1 MTALQSHAAPLVEEP
16 RVQDRAG
23 VRLVARLSFAAMA
36 AAWVIS
42 FGIPADPISMFLW
55 LWLASVAWRWGVP
68 ARRHLDFVADWWPAL
83 ATLLFY
89 TYTRGFADQLGIEPA
104 VTMPIVVDTWLGGG
118 TLPTQR
124 LQEALCGSTCADPTA
139 GVWYDTI
146 FTTTYVTHFVVG
158 FLLAI
163 VLWLRNR
170 TAWAHWMRRY
180 LALNI
185 AGLVIYVLYPMV
197 PPWMAS
203 ENGFLATPVE
213 RMTGRGGSVPGLQL
227 AQLIMGPIGNPVA
240 AMPSL
245 HAGTACLVAFY
256 AVAVLR
262 TRWRWL
268 ALAYPLVMT
277 TALVYF
283 GEHYVIDAI
292 AGAALAV
299 LVMVGCTW
307 WERRRRGSAAEKL
320 HQGPGAHRA
329 SPRAA
334 DVGEHLAVVGDDYDD
349 PSLRLG
355 LHELPDDVVGDHS
368 RRTEEHLHPA
378 R

>member
-1 MTALQSHAAPLVEEP
+1 MTALQSHAPLVEEP
-16 RVQDRAG
+16 RVQDGAG
-23 VRLVARLSFAAMA
+23 VRLVVRLSFAAMV

-42 FGIPADPISMFLW
+42 FGIPADPISMFVW
-55 LWLASVAWRWGVP
+55 LWLAAVAWRWGVP
-68 ARRHLDFVADWWPAL
+68 ARRHLDFAADWWPAL

-89 TYTRGFADQLGIEPA
+89 TYTRGFADQLGIEPE

-118 TLPTQR
+118 MLPTQR

-146 FTTTYVTHFVVG
+146 FTTTYVTHFVAG

-170 TAWAHWMRRY
+170 QAWAHWMRRY
-180 LALNI
+180 LALNV
-185 AGLVIYVLYPMV
+185 AGLVIYVFYPMV

-203 ENGFLATPVE
+203 ENGFLATPIE
-213 RMTGRGGSVPGLQL
+213 RMTGRGGSAPGLQL

-283 GEHYVIDAI
+283 GEHYVIDAV

-307 WERRRRGSAAEKL
+307 WEHRRRGLAAEKVDER
-320 HQGPGAHRA
+320 PGAHGA
-329 SPRAA
+329 GPRAA
-334 DVGEHLAVVGDDYDD
+334 DVGEHLAVVGDDHHDS
-349 PSLRLG
+349 SLRLG
-355 LHELPDDVVGDHS
+355 LHELPDDVVGDHAG
-368 RRTEEHLHPA
+368 RTEEHLHPA